1 MTCTHVTHVAL
12 VERGWKLMA
21 EIVPSVKNPR
31 LEDIDGINKN
41 FNEIRQKMNCS
52 SSPFRTKKRAG

>member
-1 MTCTHVTHVAL
+1 
-12 VERGWKLMA
+12 MA

-41 FNEIRQKMNCS
+41 FNEIRQTMNSS
-52 SSPFRTKKRAG
+52 SSPFRTKKKKRAG